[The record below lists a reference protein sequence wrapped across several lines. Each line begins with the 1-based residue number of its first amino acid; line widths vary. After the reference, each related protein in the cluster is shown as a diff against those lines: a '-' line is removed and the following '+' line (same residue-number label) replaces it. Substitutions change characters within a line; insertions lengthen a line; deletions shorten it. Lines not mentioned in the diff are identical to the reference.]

1 MPFGPEP
8 PEPAAQELRNT
19 HLVLAHT
26 RATVTSFLE
35 TFEDRQNRRGRG
47 APADRD
53 VDLLRAMLVFACS
66 GLDSMIKHA
75 IRDALPAVIDR
86 VDRAEDNFR
95 DFVEKQLPTDG
106 RFATGLLSR
115 ILTAGNPRDA
125 LVEELVRDLT
135 GRSLQSKAQILRA
148 GSFFDLPSRE
158 LVADMNLFDSIFRA
172 RNQIAH
178 EMDIDFEQPRRNRA
192 PRPKHEMVD
201 FTEAIPACAAKF
213 LAGVDAKLAASH

>member
-1 MPFGPEP
+1 MPFDPEP
-8 PEPAAQELRNT
+8 PEPSAPELRNT
-19 HLVLAHT
+19 YLVLVHT
-26 RATVTSFLE
+26 RGTVTSFLD
-35 TFEDRQNRRGRG
+35 TFQDRQSRRGRG

-95 DFVEKQLPTDG
+95 DFVGKQLPTDG

-115 ILTAGNPRDA
+115 ILTARDPRAA

-148 GSFFDLPSRE
+148 GSFFDLPSSE
-158 LVADMNLFDSIFRA
+158 LVDDMDLFDSIFRA

-192 PRPKHEMVD
+192 PRPKQEMVD
-201 FTEAIPACAAKF
+201 FTEAVLACAAKF
-213 LAGVDAKLAASH
+213 LAGVDNKLAASG